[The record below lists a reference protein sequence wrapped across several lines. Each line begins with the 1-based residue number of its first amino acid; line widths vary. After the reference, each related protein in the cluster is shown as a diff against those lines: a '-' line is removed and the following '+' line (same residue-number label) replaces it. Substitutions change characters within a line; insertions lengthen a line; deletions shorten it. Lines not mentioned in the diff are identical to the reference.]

1 MLGPDLSQGPG
12 AVPDG
17 GDHGLKIDHS
27 PCDATVDMCAQ
38 SGQLC
43 RRLLK
48 APRKQLLA
56 HVIQRRLPQPGSE
69 RVQRFSE
76 KPERLHA
83 DHSRCECEQRLSL
96 ERLAKTVDGEDRGE
110 RLAAD
115 EKVRNAYARRNL
127 LLWRYMIR
135 AIDMDCRTGETVL
148 LMIRDDFGK
157 NYDGYELMC
166 AHRLPIRA
174 CAWLCVQP

>member
-1 MLGPDLSQGPG
+1 MVRALQGAWACGAERRGHLVDVHAVLGPDLSQGPG

-83 DHSRCECEQRLSL
+83 DHSRCECEQGKMGRR
-96 ERLAKTVDGEDRGE
+96 ERKEE
-110 RLAAD
+110 R
-115 EKVRNAYARRNL
+115 KK
-127 LLWRYMIR
+127 
-135 AIDMDCRTGETVL
+135 
-148 LMIRDDFGK
+148 GK
-157 NYDGYELMC
+157 KKGKM
-166 AHRLPIRA
+166 
-174 CAWLCVQP
+174 V

>member
-96 ERLAKTVDGEDRGE
+96 ERLAKTVDGDGRYNSTQLGGQLAAAVLGSALSVAAGVDGSEGAVEPCRDALRIRGE
-110 RLAAD
+110 FNRAHLA
-115 EKVRNAYARRNL
+115 RS
-127 LLWRYMIR
+127 M
-135 AIDMDCRTGETVL
+135 C
-148 LMIRDDFGK
+148 GK
-157 NYDGYELMC
+157 SGS
-166 AHRLPIRA
+166 
-174 CAWLCVQP
+174 CVGAALRG